1 MEKVLFLGI
10 QMQIEPVVVEKAFLY
25 KLLLLWPIL
34 RKN

>member
-1 MEKVLFLGI
+1 MGKVLFLEI

-25 KLLLLWPIL
+25 KLLLWPIL